1 MTLILT
7 LTLTF
12 DFDLEK
18 FTKVN
23 IFETSIKENFPKY
36 AWILCTGHNLL
47 LASKVK
53 VMVDQKVK
61 FA

>member
-1 MTLILT
+1 MT
-7 LTLTF
+7 LTLTS

-18 FTKVN
+18 FTKVK
-23 IFETSIKENFPKY
+23 IFETSIKEKLAKKY
-36 AWILCTGHNLL
+36 AWILCTGYNLL

-53 VMVDQKVK
+53 VKVDQKVK

>member
-1 MTLILT
+1 MT

-18 FTKVN
+18 FTKVK
-23 IFETSIKENFPKY
+23 IFETSVKENLPKY
-36 AWILCTGHNLL
+36 AWILCTGPNLL

-53 VMVDQKVK
+53 VKVDQKVK
-61 FA
+61 FT

>member
-1 MTLILT
+1 MT

-12 DFDLEK
+12 GLDLEK
-18 FTKVN
+18 FTQVQNFWN
-23 IFETSIKENFPKY
+23 ISIKGVFPKY
-36 AWILCTGHNLL
+36 AWILYTGHNLL

-61 FA
+61 FT